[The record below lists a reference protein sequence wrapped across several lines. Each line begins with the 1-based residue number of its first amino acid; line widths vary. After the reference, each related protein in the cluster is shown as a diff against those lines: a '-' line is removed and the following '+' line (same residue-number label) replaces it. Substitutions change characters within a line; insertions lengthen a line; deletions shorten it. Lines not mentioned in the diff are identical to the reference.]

1 MEQAMT
7 TATKEVIEQK
17 QYLTFLLANEEYA
30 IGILKV
36 KEIIEYD
43 TVTTVP
49 KTPKWVRGVINLRG
63 AVVPVVDLAIKFGL
77 ELKPV
82 TKTTC
87 IVIIET
93 QFESQNTTIGIIVD
107 AVSQVMELATEDMQ
121 PVPEFGT
128 RVKVDYLLGMAQLG
142 KKFALLL
149 DVDKVLS
156 TDELLHLDQVSTTA
170 GATVADGAEGVPSE
184 DSEAAAESSASG
196 DTDILDAV

>member
-1 MEQAMT
+1 MT
-7 TATKEVIEQK
+7 TATNEAVEQK

-77 ELKPV
+77 ELTPV
-82 TKTTC
+82 AKTTC
-87 IVIIET
+87 IVIVET
-93 QFESQNTTIGIIVD
+93 QFESQNTTIGILVD
-107 AVSQVMELATEDMQ
+107 AVSQVMELASEDLQ

-156 TDELLHLDQVSTTA
+156 TDELLHLNGVASSAEEGQ
-170 GATVADGAEGVPSE
+170 ATEAGVPVTSE
-184 DSEAAAESSASG
+184 SAVLSEAGGNMSEKAE
-196 DTDILDAV
+196 

>member
-1 MEQAMT
+1 MT

-87 IVIIET
+87 IVIVET
-93 QFESQNTTIGIIVD
+93 QFESQNTTIGILVD
-107 AVSQVMELATEDMQ
+107 AVSQVMELAIEDLQ

-156 TDELLHLDQVSTTA
+156 TDELLHLN
-170 GATVADGAEGVPSE
+170 GVASSAEEGQAAEAGVPVT
-184 DSEAAAESSASG
+184 SEAAVLSEAGGNMSEKAE
-196 DTDILDAV
+196 

>member
-1 MEQAMT
+1 MT
-7 TATKEVIEQK
+7 TATKESVEQK

-77 ELKPV
+77 ELTPV

-87 IVIIET
+87 IVIVET
-93 QFESQNTTIGIIVD
+93 QFESQNTTIGILVD
-107 AVSQVMELATEDMQ
+107 AVSQVMELATEDLQ

-156 TDELLHLDQVSTTA
+156 TDELVHLNGVASSAEEGQAAEAGVSVTPEA
-170 GATVADGAEGVPSE
+170 ALL
-184 DSEAAAESSASG
+184 SEAGGNKDEKAE
-196 DTDILDAV
+196 

>member
-1 MEQAMT
+1 MT

-87 IVIIET
+87 IVIVET
-93 QFESQNTTIGIIVD
+93 QFESQNTTIGILVD
-107 AVSQVMELATEDMQ
+107 AVSQVMELAIEDLQ

-156 TDELLHLDQVSTTA
+156 TDELLHLN
-170 GATVADGAEGVPSE
+170 GVASSAEEGQAAEAAGVPVT
-184 DSEAAAESSASG
+184 SEAAVLSETGGDMSEKAE
-196 DTDILDAV
+196 

>member
-1 MEQAMT
+1 MT
-7 TATKEVIEQK
+7 TATKEVVEQK

-87 IVIIET
+87 IVIVET
-93 QFESQNTTIGIIVD
+93 QFESQNTTIGILVD
-107 AVSQVMELATEDMQ
+107 AVSQVMELATEDLQ

-156 TDELLHLDQVSTTA
+156 TDELLHLNGVASSAEEGQAAEA
-170 GATVADGAEGVPSE
+170 GLPVT
-184 DSEAAAESSASG
+184 SEAVVLSEAGGNMSEKAE
-196 DTDILDAV
+196 

>member
-1 MEQAMT
+1 MT
-7 TATKEVIEQK
+7 TATKETVEQK

-87 IVIIET
+87 IVIVET

-107 AVSQVMELATEDMQ
+107 AVSQVMELATDDVQ

-156 TDELLHLDQVSTTA
+156 TDELLHLSGVTTSAEEGHAGDA
-170 GATVADGAEGVPSE
+170 GAPPA
-184 DSEAAAESSASG
+184 SEAALLSETGDDKDEKAE
-196 DTDILDAV
+196 

>member
-1 MEQAMT
+1 MT
-7 TATKEVIEQK
+7 TATKEVVEQK

-156 TDELLHLDQVSTTA
+156 TDELLHLNGVASSAEEGQAAEA
-170 GATVADGAEGVPSE
+170 GAPETSKAGVL
-184 DSEAAAESSASG
+184 SEAGGNMSEKAE
-196 DTDILDAV
+196 

>member
-1 MEQAMT
+1 MT
-7 TATKEVIEQK
+7 TATKETVEQK

-87 IVIIET
+87 IVIVET
-93 QFESQNTTIGIIVD
+93 QFESDNTTIGIIVD
-107 AVSQVMELATEDMQ
+107 AVSQVMELATQDLQ
-121 PVPEFGT
+121 PVPQFGT

-156 TDELLHLDQVSTTA
+156 TDELLHLS
-170 GATVADGAEGVPSE
+170 GVA
-184 DSEAAAESSASG
+184 SSAEAGQASDDGVSVTPEADQLPETDG
-196 DTDILDAV
+196 DKDEKAE

>member
-1 MEQAMT
+1 MT
-7 TATKEVIEQK
+7 TATKEAVEQK

-49 KTPKWVRGVINLRG
+49 KTPRWVRGVINLRG
-63 AVVPVVDLAIKFGL
+63 AVVPVVDLSIKFGL
-77 ELKPV
+77 ELTPV
-82 TKTTC
+82 AKTTC
-87 IVIIET
+87 IVIVET

-107 AVSQVMELATEDMQ
+107 AVSQVMELASEDLQ

-156 TDELLHLDQVSTTA
+156 TDELLHLTGVASSAEEEQAAEAGVAVTA
-170 GATVADGAEGVPSE
+170 EPAVL
-184 DSEAAAESSASG
+184 SEAGGSMSEKAE
-196 DTDILDAV
+196 

>member
-1 MEQAMT
+1 MT
-7 TATKEVIEQK
+7 TATKEAVEQK

-77 ELKPV
+77 ELTPV

-87 IVIIET
+87 IVIVET
-93 QFESQNTTIGIIVD
+93 QFESQNTTIGILVD
-107 AVSQVMELATEDMQ
+107 AVSQVMELTTEDLQ

-156 TDELLHLDQVSTTA
+156 TDELLHLNGVASSTDEGQVAEA
-170 GATVADGAEGVPSE
+170 GVSVTPE
-184 DSEAAAESSASG
+184 DALLSEAGGNKDEKAE
-196 DTDILDAV
+196 

>member
-1 MEQAMT
+1 MEKPKKRAMSANSASPGSKEPAMT
-7 TATKEVIEQK
+7 TATKEAVEQK

-49 KTPKWVRGVINLRG
+49 RTPKWVRGVINLRG
-63 AVVPVVDLAIKFGL
+63 AVVPVVDLAVKFGL
-77 ELKPV
+77 ELTPV

-87 IVIIET
+87 IVIVET

-107 AVSQVMELATEDMQ
+107 AVSQVMELASDDLQ

-149 DVDKVLS
+149 DVDRVLS
-156 TDELLHLDQVSTTA
+156 TDE
-170 GATVADGAEGVPSE
+170 
-184 DSEAAAESSASG
+184 
-196 DTDILDAV
+196 

>member
-1 MEQAMT
+1 MT
-7 TATKEVIEQK
+7 TATKEAVEQK

-49 KTPKWVRGVINLRG
+49 KTPRWVRGVINLRG
-63 AVVPVVDLAIKFGL
+63 AVVPVVDLSIKFGL
-77 ELKPV
+77 ELTPV
-82 TKTTC
+82 AKTTC
-87 IVIIET
+87 IVIVET

-107 AVSQVMELATEDMQ
+107 AVSQVMELASEDLQ

-156 TDELLHLDQVSTTA
+156 TDELLHLN
-170 GATVADGAEGVPSE
+170 GVASSAEEGQAAEAGVPVTSE
-184 DSEAAAESSASG
+184 SAVLSEAGGNMSEKAE
-196 DTDILDAV
+196 

>member
-1 MEQAMT
+1 MT
-7 TATKEVIEQK
+7 TATKESVEQK

-36 KEIIEYD
+36 KEINEYD

-49 KTPKWVRGVINLRG
+49 RTPKWVRGVINLRG

-77 ELKPV
+77 ELTPV

-87 IVIIET
+87 IVIVET

-107 AVSQVMELATEDMQ
+107 AVSQVMELATDDLQ

-149 DVDKVLS
+149 DVDRVLS
-156 TDELLHLDQVSTTA
+156 TDELLHLN
-170 GATVADGAEGVPSE
+170 GVASSAEEEQAAEAGVPVT
-184 DSEAAAESSASG
+184 SEAAVLSEAGGNMSEKAE
-196 DTDILDAV
+196 

>member
-1 MEQAMT
+1 MT
-7 TATKEVIEQK
+7 TATKEVVEQK

-156 TDELLHLDQVSTTA
+156 TDELLHLN
-170 GATVADGAEGVPSE
+170 GVASSAEEGQAAEAGVPVTSKAGVL
-184 DSEAAAESSASG
+184 SEAGGNMSEKAE
-196 DTDILDAV
+196 

>member
-1 MEQAMT
+1 MT
-7 TATKEVIEQK
+7 TATTEAVEQK

-63 AVVPVVDLAIKFGL
+63 AVVPVVDLAVKFGL
-77 ELKPV
+77 ELTPV

-87 IVIIET
+87 IVIVET

-107 AVSQVMELATEDMQ
+107 AVSQVMELATEDLQ

-156 TDELLHLDQVSTTA
+156 IDELLHLN
-170 GATVADGAEGVPSE
+170 GVASSAEEGLAAEADAPVT
-184 DSEAAAESSASG
+184 SEAALPSEAGANKGEKAG
-196 DTDILDAV
+196 

>member
-1 MEQAMT
+1 MT
-7 TATKEVIEQK
+7 TATKESVEQK

-77 ELKPV
+77 ELTPV

-87 IVIIET
+87 IVIVET
-93 QFESQNTTIGIIVD
+93 QFESQNTTIGVIVD
-107 AVSQVMELATEDMQ
+107 AVSQVMELATEDLQ

-156 TDELLHLDQVSTTA
+156 TDELLHLN
-170 GATVADGAEGVPSE
+170 GVASSAEEEQAAEAGVPVT
-184 DSEAAAESSASG
+184 SEAAVLSEAGGNMSEKAE
-196 DTDILDAV
+196 

>member
-1 MEQAMT
+1 MT
-7 TATKEVIEQK
+7 TATKEAVEQK

-77 ELKPV
+77 ELTPV

-87 IVIIET
+87 IVIVET
-93 QFESQNTTIGIIVD
+93 QFESQNTTIGILVD
-107 AVSQVMELATEDMQ
+107 AVSQVMELATEDLQ

-156 TDELLHLDQVSTTA
+156 TDELLHLNGVASSAEEGQAAEAGVSVTPKDA
-170 GATVADGAEGVPSE
+170 LL
-184 DSEAAAESSASG
+184 SEAGGNKEEKAE
-196 DTDILDAV
+196 

>member
-1 MEQAMT
+1 MT
-7 TATKEVIEQK
+7 TATNEAVEQK

-63 AVVPVVDLAIKFGL
+63 AVVPVVDLSIKFGL

-87 IVIIET
+87 IVIVET

-107 AVSQVMELATEDMQ
+107 AVSQVMELATEDLQ

-149 DVDKVLS
+149 DVDRVLS
-156 TDELLHLDQVSTTA
+156 IDELLDLNGVASS
-170 GATVADGAEGVPSE
+170 ADGGQAAETGVPAASEVAVPSE
-184 DSEAAAESSASG
+184 AGGNKGEKTE
-196 DTDILDAV
+196 